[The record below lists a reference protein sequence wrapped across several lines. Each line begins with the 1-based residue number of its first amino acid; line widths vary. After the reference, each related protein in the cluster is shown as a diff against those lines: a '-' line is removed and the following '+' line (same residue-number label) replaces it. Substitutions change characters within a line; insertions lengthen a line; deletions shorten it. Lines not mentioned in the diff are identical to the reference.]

1 MWSVKLGPE
10 ALHESPNR
18 FEVGG
23 RWLEVI
29 AKESADSRFGFS
41 IKLWNGGKPVWP
53 ESLVI
58 LHKRLGQK
66 QVKQRNR
73 LETEIYKAVYKI
85 SVIKAS
91 DTSLGKRQNMN

>member
-10 ALHESPNR
+10 ALHGSPNR
-18 FEVGG
+18 FEVGC
-23 RWLEVI
+23 RRLEVI

-58 LHKRLGQK
+58 LHKRLGQNRSNKEIGLK
-66 QVKQRNR
+66 QK
-73 LETEIYKAVYKI
+73 Y
-85 SVIKAS
+85 IKEF
-91 DTSLGKRQNMN
+91 TKFL